1 MAGNSPPRRSSR
13 ARTVQSQS
21 QHSSTAS
28 SLSGRPER
36 TTRSLNKTASPQKS
50 TPSLSDEPPDE
61 SVASTD
67 DIPTKRRRTR
77 AQGQEEQRSR
87 PLPNHDTIEMAGEPE
102 EIPEEDDGAVRCV
115 CGYDDYPGPP
125 PMEED
130 KKIALKDSIDVE
142 PLLPTDIND
151 DVAGLFVQC
160 DVCNVWQH
168 GACVGIMSEETTPDE
183 YFCEDCR
190 KDLHRIYIASNGQRY
205 SRYLPL
211 LPPRRDSS
219 TRSESPR
226 GKDGKDGRE
235 TRSGRQSSITQTSK
249 RRSTMNSR
257 DAAYDEEEQLRL
269 AIEASKEDA
278 GHETAVESGSRRSKR
293 GRSDSEEK
301 RETAK
306 RPRTNS
312 RTPSPTED
320 DNERADAGE
329 DSEGAQNNRND
340 TKKTRH
346 VVTRTQ
352 SQHKEKEREER
363 ERQRAEA
370 AKKRNGRAERR
381 RADGSTP
388 ASTILVKGLEAQVDT
403 DSDPSEE
410 LPLAARAAANRTA
423 GDKAAS
429 TATSESKPESAQVAE
444 APPSSQPT
452 PDTPPAN
459 TPVPTSSKPK
469 RPQTR
474 KGKGRN
480 QYSKD
485 REAREDTSPVRS
497 QSRDV
502 QGHAHDTG
510 SGHHG
515 KSGETH
521 SKPHSRSKGGFN
533 SKVSMTDLKRKA
545 HAMLDYISRT
555 QVEMAGE
562 TTPPNHESPKPG
574 DSAGPQSTENGTSS
588 VGKKLPEIT
597 TNGESSTA
605 VLAAGTTKEFKD
617 MSSMEMMA
625 RLSTDLIKWQKE
637 FAF

>member
-13 ARTVQSQS
+13 ARTAQSQS
-21 QHSSTAS
+21 QHSSTPS

-36 TTRSLNKTASPQKS
+36 ATRSLNKTASPQKS

-67 DIPTKRRRTR
+67 DLPTKRRRTR
-77 AQGQEEQRSR
+77 AQGQEEDRGR
-87 PLPNHDTIEMAGEPE
+87 PTPHHDTIEMAGDPDELV
-102 EIPEEDDGAVRCV
+102 EEDDGAVRCV

-125 PMEED
+125 PADED
-130 KKIALKDSIDVE
+130 KKQGIKDSIDVE
-142 PLLPTDIND
+142 PLLPSDIND

-168 GACVGIMSEETTPDE
+168 GACVGIMSEESTPDE

-190 KDLHRIYIASNGQRY
+190 KDLHRIYIATNGQRY

-211 LPPRRDSS
+211 LPNRRQSS
-219 TRSESPR
+219 TRSRSPR
-226 GKDGKDGRE
+226 SRENRDSRE
-235 TRSGRQSSITQTSK
+235 TRSGRQSSITQASK

-278 GHETAVESGSRRSKR
+278 GQETAVEGGSRRSKR
-293 GRSDSEEK
+293 GRDDSEEK
-301 RETAK
+301 QDNVK
-306 RPRTNS
+306 RPRTKS
-312 RTPSPTED
+312 RTPSPIED
-320 DNERADAGE
+320 DNERVDAGE
-329 DSEGAQNNRND
+329 DSDETQNNRAGS
-340 TKKTRH
+340 KKPRH
-346 VVTRTQ
+346 AVTRTQ

-370 AKKRNGRAERR
+370 AKKRSGRAERR

-410 LPLAARAAANRTA
+410 LPLAARVAANRTA
-423 GDKAAS
+423 GDKTATTAAS
-429 TATSESKPESAQVAE
+429 ETKTETALAVE

-452 PDTPPAN
+452 PDTPPTS
-459 TPVPTSSKPK
+459 TPVQASSKPK
-469 RPQTR
+469 RPQAKR
-474 KGKGRN
+474 GKGKN

-485 REAREDTSPVRS
+485 REAREDTSPARS

-502 QGHAHDTG
+502 QGHETTNPH
-510 SGHHG
+510 HHG
-515 KSGETH
+515 KPAEAP

-562 TTPPNHESPKPG
+562 TTPPNDDSPKPG
-574 DSAGPQSTENGTSS
+574 DSAVPQVTENGTSLAER
-588 VGKKLPEIT
+588 KPTDLT
-597 TNGESSTA
+597 RNGESSTA
-605 VLAAGTTKEFKD
+605 SVSADVTKDFKD